1 MGFRVPATASQR
13 TQLAAAILLSLAT
26 FAFGFVS
33 ALPAAGS
40 AVASVAAPG
49 RLLHAG
55 PQLREGRVIQN
66 NVPSEVRRQLFQ
78 HTVDAGE
85 TGGEQGDGKSAVFS
99 CVLQFPFETVL
110 KAWEGSPP
118 DPKIIKKEVRVKRN
132 GLEEHRMKTLYTQ
145 NPLPFLIRKTVRPDH
160 VPSCQRCFSCGVP
173 ATLGLAN
180 ERS

>member
-1 MGFRVPATASQR
+1 MGFRVPATASR
-13 TQLAAAILLSLAT
+13 TQLAVVILLSSAT
-26 FAFGFVS
+26 FALGFVS

-40 AVASVAAPG
+40 AVSAPG

-55 PQLREGRVIQN
+55 PQLRDGRVIQN
-66 NVPSEVRRQLFQ
+66 NVPSEIRRQLFQ
-78 HTVDAGE
+78 HTAGE

-110 KAWEGSPP
+110 QAWEGSPP

>member
-55 PQLREGRVIQN
+55 PQLRDRRIIKN

-78 HTVDAGE
+78 RTVDAGE
-85 TGGEQGDGKSAVFS
+85 TGGEQGDVKSAVFS

-110 KAWEGSPP
+110 QAWEGSPP
-118 DPKIIKKEVRVKRN
+118 DPTIIKKEVRVKRN

-160 VPSCQRCFSCGVP
+160 VPSCQRCFRCGVP
-173 ATLGLAN
+173 ATLERAN